1 MFRIVP
7 LRNLLIVFG
16 LCLAT
21 FSSAM
26 AQSMVSIS
34 GSKVNMR
41 ASPSLR
47 AEVLWE
53 LKRGY
58 PLRVVKR
65 TGRWLQVRD
74 FENDSGWVARSLTGR
89 SPHHV
94 VKSSTANVRK
104 GPGTRNSIIGKAE
117 YGETL
122 RTLGKRGKWVRIQR
136 ENGQKGWI
144 AKGLLWGF

>member
-1 MFRIVP
+1 MSCIALLRRP
-7 LRNLLIVFG
+7 LLVLS

-21 FSSAM
+21 MSSAL

-34 GSKVNMR
+34 GSTVNMR
-41 ASPSLR
+41 AQPNLR
-47 AEVLWE
+47 SEVLWE

-58 PLRVVKR
+58 PLKVLKR
-65 TGRWLQVRD
+65 NGRWLKVRD

-94 VKSSTANVRK
+94 VKSDTANVRK
-104 GPGTRNSIIGKAE
+104 GPSTRHAIVGKAE

-122 RTLGKRGKWVRIQR
+122 RTLGKRGKWVHVRR
-136 ENGQKGWI
+136 SNGQKGWI
-144 AKGLLWGF
+144 AGSLLWGF

>member
-1 MFRIVP
+1 MSLIAP
-7 LRNLLIVFG
+7 LRNLLIVLG

-21 FSSAM
+21 LSSAM
-26 AQSMVSIS
+26 AQSMVSIK
-34 GSKVNMR
+34 GSTVNMR
-41 ASPSLR
+41 AQPNLR
-47 AEVLWE
+47 SEVLWE

-58 PLRVVKR
+58 PLRVIKR
-65 TGRWLQVRD
+65 SGRWLKVRD

-94 VKSSTANVRK
+94 VKSNTANVRK
-104 GPGTRNSIIGKAE
+104 GPGTRHSIVGKAE

-122 RTLGKRGKWVRIQR
+122 RTLGKRGKWVHIQR
-136 ENGQKGWI
+136 SNGQKGWI

>member
-1 MFRIVP
+1 MSRIAS
-7 LRNLLIVFG
+7 LRNLLIAFG
-16 LCLAT
+16 LCMAT
-21 FSSAM
+21 LSSAL

-34 GSKVNMR
+34 GSTVNMR
-41 ASPSLR
+41 AKPSLSS
-47 AEVLWE
+47 EVLWE

-89 SPHHV
+89 APHHV
-94 VKSSTANVRK
+94 VKSNTANVRS
-104 GPGTRNSIIGKAE
+104 GPSTRHKVIGKAE

-122 RTLGKRGKWVRIQR
+122 RTLGRKGKWVNVQR
-136 ENGQKGWI
+136 SNGQKGWI